1 MNFEESYKYLLSLG
15 NEVTAMKLGLE
26 SMTKLLHALG
36 DPQNS
41 YLKVQVAGTNG
52 KGSVCAFVEAICVS
66 AGIKV
71 GVTTSPHLIS
81 VTERVRVDGKAISDE
96 SFADLATRV
105 RAVAEELV
113 QSGEL
118 ERVPTY
124 FEQVTALAL
133 LAFAEPKVK
142 LAVLET
148 GLGGRLDATTAAKS
162 EIAVITR
169 IDLDHQEY
177 LGDTIEQIA
186 SEKAAI
192 IHEGSSVVIGV
203 QGSDAMKVILDR
215 CRDLD
220 IIPSAASKQYIWEM
234 DASGKMSVHEFDVDP
249 PADLGVTPALKGRH
263 QIENAYTAVLTVSLL
278 ANDFGLD
285 ISEEQIREGIENAR
299 HPGRLEA
306 RGRYLFD
313 GAHNVGG
320 ANALRNFLNEEID
333 KPITLVF
340 GAMNDKDIDAIAEI
354 LFPLANML
362 VLTRPSNE
370 RATDPAELEILANRI
385 NGSALIIN
393 TGSVG
398 EALEKANE
406 LSRPDALILVTGSL
420 YLVGEA
426 QKLLTGGSGI

>member
-81 VTERVRVDGKAISDE
+81 VTERVRVDGKPISEE

-105 RAVAEELV
+105 HAVAEELV
-113 QSGEL
+113 QLGEL

-124 FEQVTALAL
+124 FEQVTAVAL
-133 LAFAEPKVK
+133 LAFAEANVK

-148 GLGGRLDATTAAKS
+148 GLGGRLDATTAAGA
-162 EIAVITR
+162 EIAAITR
-169 IDLDHQEY
+169 IDFDHQQY
-177 LGDTIEQIA
+177 LGETIEQIA
-186 SEKAAI
+186 AEKAAI
-192 IHEGSSVVIGV
+192 IHKGSTVVVGD
-203 QGSDAMKVILDR
+203 QSPEALKVILDR
-215 CRDLD
+215 CRELK
-220 IIPSAASKQYIWEM
+220 IIPSSASKRNIWQT
-234 DASGKMSVHEFDVDP
+234 DISRKTSVHERDVDP
-249 PADLGVTPALKGRH
+249 PSDPGVTPSLKGRH
-263 QIENAYTAVLTVSLL
+263 QIENAYTAIMLAGSL

-285 ISEEQIREGIENAR
+285 ISEDQIRDSIENAR
-299 HPGRLEA
+299 HPGRLEF

-398 EALEKANE
+398 EALEKAYE

>member
-15 NEVTAMKLGLE
+15 NEVSAMKLGLE

-36 DPQNS
+36 DPQRN

-81 VTERVRVDGKAISDE
+81 VTERVRVDGKPICVE

-105 RAVAEELV
+105 RAAVEGLV
-113 QSGEL
+113 QSDEL

-133 LAFAEPKVK
+133 LAFAEANVK
-142 LAVLET
+142 LVVLET
-148 GLGGRLDATTAAKS
+148 GLGGRLDATTAANA
-162 EIAVITR
+162 EIAIITR

-192 IHEGSSVVIGV
+192 IHPGSSVVIGV
-203 QGSDAMKVILDR
+203 QGSDAMKVIIDR

-220 IIPSAASKQYIWEM
+220 IIPSAASKQYIREM
-234 DASGKMSVHEFDVDP
+234 DASGKMSVHEFDIDP

-285 ISEEQIREGIENAR
+285 ISEEQIRGGIENAR

-313 GAHNVGG
+313 GAHNIGG
-320 ANALRNFLNEEID
+320 AKALRAYLDEFVD
-333 KPITLVF
+333 RSITMIF
-340 GAMNDKDIDAIAEI
+340 GAMKDKDVHEIAEI
-354 LFPLANML
+354 LFPVADTLI
-362 VLTRPSNE
+362 LTRPNNE
-370 RATDPAELEILANRI
+370 RAIDLSELEAV
-385 NGSALIIN
+385 ADEYVEKTKIIK
-393 TGSVG
+393 TSSVE
-398 EALEKANE
+398 EALAKAHDLTGE
-406 LSRPDALILVTGSL
+406 SKLTLVTGSL

-426 QKLLTGGSGI
+426 QKILRKQSKM